1 MGFREMWIQSR
12 GYMQITEFDKIWS
25 TKPLEDTT
33 IDLFLSRVKHG
44 AWSSE
49 VKAIRNE
56 PNAEIQSE
64 LKKKLPCFSISG
76 TFEKRGVE
84 GLLEHSGFIS
94 MDFDKLDNL
103 ESMYDKIKNDP
114 YTYAISLSARGNGF
128 FTIVKINPKKH
139 LESFTWLERYYYE
152 NYGLAVDEAPKSVG
166 SVRYASF
173 DPSIE
178 INDKSKISGVKK
190 EPKTPP
196 KSLNMIFTNSE
207 IDELIKDAI
216 DNRVNLCES
225 YQEWRDV
232 GFSLADKFNQNGRDY
247 FHQLSSVSDK
257 YNPKQ
262 TDRQFDRCL
271 NGRGDGITIGT
282 LYHMLK
288 LEGITFPQR
297 SDREQIKF
305 KRAAMQRKN
314 GLSKEDQI
322 SSLVELDGSTEEE
335 ATEIVDAIAEVK
347 NIKEI
352 GDEYSDLILAVREWV
367 RMNAPVY
374 RNEITG
380 HYMQGDELMMGGYL
394 NKVLTDCR
402 MAINDRNISARFF
415 NETILSHNSPC
426 INPLKDGLA
435 IDTPYTDE
443 LERLCDTI
451 ITDDPM
457 AKKFIYKWCLSLIAS
472 IHGHPVRLVL
482 ALTGGQY
489 TGKTEWFRRLCPKWM
504 KPYYGESKLDAG
516 KDDEILMTEKL
527 IILDDEGGGKSA
539 KDAKHFKTLTS
550 KDDFNLRKPYDTA
563 NGTYKRLA
571 VLAITSNEQQVIN
584 DTTGNTRILPIEVK
598 SINHDLYNSIDKDAL
613 FCQLRDLYLKDP
625 NSWQFDK
632 VERGA
637 LQKESERFELEN
649 VERQLLLSHFEIAE
663 GKEGL
668 IQLTAGEVK
677 GKIEYWSHYKIR
689 SERKFFVE
697 LKSLFGE
704 SRKKCRRDGSAPTD
718 YYHLRILKD
727 YERSTEFK

>member
-1 MGFREMWIQSR
+1 
-12 GYMQITEFDKIWS
+12 MQITQFDKIWA
-25 TKPLEDTT
+25 TKPSNNTT
-33 IDLFLSRVKHG
+33 IDDFLNRVKHG
-44 AWSSE
+44 AWSNE
-49 VKAIRNE
+49 VNAIRSE
-56 PNAEIQSE
+56 PNEEIQSE
-64 LKKKLPCFSISG
+64 LKKSLPCFAISG

-84 GLLEHSGFIS
+84 GLLNHSGFIS

-103 ESMYDKIKNDP
+103 ESMYNKLKFDP

-128 FTIVKINPKKH
+128 FTIVRINPNKH

-166 SVRYASF
+166 SVRYASY

-178 INDKSKISGVKK
+178 INARSKISGVKK

-196 KSLNMIFTNSE
+196 KSINLIYTNNE
-207 IDELIKDAI
+207 IDELLKEALY
-216 DNRVNLCES
+216 NKVNLCES

-232 GFSLADKFNQNGRDY
+232 GFALADKFNENGRDY
-247 FHQLSSVSDK
+247 FHQLSSMSAK
-257 YNPKQ
+257 YNQKQ
-262 TDRQFDRCL
+262 TDRQYNRCL

-288 LEGITFPQR
+288 QEGISFPQR
-297 SDREQIKF
+297 TDRQQTKF
-305 KRAAMQRKN
+305 KRAAIQRKS
-314 GLSKEDQI
+314 GISKKDQI
-322 SSLVELDGSTEEE
+322 ESLIELDGATKEE
-335 ATEIVDAIAEVK
+335 ATDIVEAIAEVK
-347 NIKEI
+347 NIKDI

-367 RMNAPVY
+367 RLNAPVY

-380 HYMQGDELMMGGYL
+380 HYMQGENLMMGGYF

-402 MAINDRNISARFF
+402 MAINDRNISAKFF
-415 NETILSHNSPC
+415 SETILSHNSPS
-426 INPLKDGLA
+426 INPLKDGLK
-435 IDTPYTDE
+435 IDVPYTNE

-451 ITDDPM
+451 ETEDPM

-472 IHGHPVRLVL
+472 IHGYPVRLVL

-489 TGKTEWFRRLCPKWM
+489 TGKTEWFRRLCPSWM

-571 VLAITSNEQQVIN
+571 VLCITSNEQQVIN

-598 SINHDLYNSIDKDAL
+598 SINHDLYNSINKDAL

-625 NSWQFDK
+625 TSWQFDK

-637 LQKESERFELEN
+637 LQKESEKFELEN
-649 VERQLLLSHFEIAE
+649 IERGLLLSYFEEAN
-663 GKEGL
+663 GDEGL
-668 IQLTAGEVK
+668 LQLTAGEIK
-677 GKIEYWSHYKIR
+677 GKVEWWSNYKIK
-689 SERKFFVE
+689 SERKFFAE
-697 LKSLFGE
+697 LRSLFGN
-704 SRKKCRRDGSAPTD
+704 SRKKCRRDGGKPTE
-718 YYHLRILKD
+718 YYHLRMLRD
-727 YERSTEFK
+727 YERSIELK